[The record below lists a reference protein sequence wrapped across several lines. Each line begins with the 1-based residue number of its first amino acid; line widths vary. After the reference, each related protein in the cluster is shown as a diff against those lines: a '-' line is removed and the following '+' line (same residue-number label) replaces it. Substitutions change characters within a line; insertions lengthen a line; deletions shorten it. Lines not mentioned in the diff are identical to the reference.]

1 VPGERLPGLRTHS
14 LKAMNTAQLL
24 LSKNAQT
31 QQRVSLTPWIVGG
44 VVVIIAL
51 IIISRIRK

>member
-1 VPGERLPGLRTHS
+1 
-14 LKAMNTAQLL
+14 MNTAQLL

-44 VVVIIAL
+44 IVVVIAL
-51 IIISRIRK
+51 FIVSRIKK